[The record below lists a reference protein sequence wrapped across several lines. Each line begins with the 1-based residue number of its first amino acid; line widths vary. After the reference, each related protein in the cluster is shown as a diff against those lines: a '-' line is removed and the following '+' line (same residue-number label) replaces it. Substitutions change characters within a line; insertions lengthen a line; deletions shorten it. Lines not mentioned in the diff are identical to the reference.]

1 VLIYFCY
8 VRTSDIEVSRIV
20 EKTVEYDKIYVRQTD
35 LANRIDSLYQ
45 YTMLFNTRLN
55 DVHLLS
61 SVSRRKQE
69 ILTMMDDMSGRDI
82 RLYRKLMSQV
92 NTFLGVKDSIRTART
107 EESLVKADL
116 LKCTEDNKQASRR
129 LTLGGITLKK

>member
-1 VLIYFCY
+1 LIYFCY

-20 EKTVEYDKIYVRQTD
+20 EKTVEYDKIYVRQTE

-82 RLYRKLMSQV
+82 RLYRKLMGQV

-107 EESLVKADL
+107 EEGLLKADL
-116 LKCTEDNKQASRR
+116 LNCTEDNKQASRR